1 MGPMKGENV
10 SHEVSK
16 CLPNGQMYR
25 RVIGQVEKP
34 VEVQVREL
42 TFTSD
47 TFSHPVK
54 QGLLRVQTNLL
65 FTEKRVGKTGQIPL
79 MVPRLGSFKM
89 KAPRTPH

>member
-1 MGPMKGENV
+1 MEPMKEKYIP
-10 SHEVSK
+10 HEVSK

-42 TFTSD
+42 AFMSD
-47 TFSHPVK
+47 TFSYPAK
-54 QGLLRVQTNLL
+54 QCLLRVQTNLL
-65 FTEKRVGKTGQIPL
+65 FTQKWVGKTGQIPL

-89 KAPRTPH
+89 KAPR

>member
-1 MGPMKGENV
+1 MKRENV

-25 RVIGQVEKP
+25 RLIGQTEKP

-47 TFSHPVK
+47 TFSHPAK
-54 QGLLRVQTNLL
+54 QVLLRIQTNLL
-65 FTEKRVGKTGQIPL
+65 FTQKWVGKTFQIPL
-79 MVPRLGSFKM
+79 IVPRFGGFKM
-89 KAPRTPH
+89 KAPH